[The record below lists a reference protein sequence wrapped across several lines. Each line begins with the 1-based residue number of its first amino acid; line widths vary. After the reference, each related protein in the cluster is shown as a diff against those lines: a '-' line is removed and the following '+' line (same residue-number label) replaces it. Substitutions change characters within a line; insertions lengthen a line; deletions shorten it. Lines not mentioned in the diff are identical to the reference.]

1 MRLILFALRSLR
13 REWHSGELAV
23 LLTALTIAVGTL
35 AGVGFLVDRIGRAV
49 QNQATEVLAADLR
62 LESDAAVSADAIAMA
77 SGVGLDTARLTTM
90 LSVVIHGDASQL
102 ADIRAAS
109 TGYPLRGQLVTA
121 EEPFTAG
128 QVATGLPAPGEC
140 WPDSRLA
147 AMLGVR
153 IGDTLGVGA
162 SELRV
167 TRILIS
173 RPDQGAA
180 FVELAPALL
189 MNDAG
194 LAATQLLQPGSR
206 ARHMLL
212 LAGKR
217 PALQRFRDWQAT
229 HPRPGT
235 RLADVADSSPQIGDA
250 ALRATRFLGI
260 ASLVSVLLTAVAV
273 AMSAR
278 GYVRR
283 HIDNVALLKALGASR
298 RFVLTHSLLQLC
310 MLALLATAGG
320 CLIGWALQGWLLK
333 ALGGLLRTD
342 LPPAGFLPVF
352 AGFAVAI
359 AMLAG
364 FALPALLQLTRVPAL
379 RVLRHDAGAPP
390 PALWVSL
397 VPALLALVVVAY
409 GTLGEWSIS
418 LWFLAGMAGA
428 ILVLGLVGLA
438 LVRAL
443 QRVRSAASSLW
454 RYGLAGLAR
463 RPAESVAQIVAFGLG
478 VLLLSMLALLRGDL
492 LRDWRLSLPAD
503 APNYFFVN
511 IPAAEHEAFRSRLQ
525 AEGARVERMLPMV
538 RARLVAINGQ
548 SAGQL
553 HFASE
558 RASGFLER
566 EQNLTWTD
574 ELGSD
579 NHIVAG
585 QWWRAEDRGQPLVS
599 VAEEFAEALQIRVGD
614 TLDFDLAGEA
624 LSVRVASLRKVR
636 WDSFRPNFFLV
647 FPPGLLEDAA
657 GTYMTSA
664 RFEPRSPGALAAL
677 VRSYPSVSVF
687 NVGDLLSQVR
697 AVVEK
702 AALAVRSVFLFT
714 LGAGLTVL
722 LAAVQASRDE
732 RRYETAILRVLGASR
747 RLLVRNLLA
756 EFSILGLLA
765 GLVGASA
772 AVLGGALL
780 SRMLGLEFH
789 FDPLLWGMGV
799 AGTVLLISTG
809 GWLATRAVLDRPP
822 ARLLR

>member
-1 MRLILFALRSLR
+1 MRLVLFALRSLR

-23 LLTALTIAVGTL
+23 LLTALTIAVGSL

-62 LESDAAVSADAIAMA
+62 LESDAAISADAVAMA
-77 SGVGLDTARLTTM
+77 TGARLDTARLTTM
-90 LSVVIHGDASQL
+90 LSVVFHGDASQL
-102 ADIRAAS
+102 ADIRAVSA
-109 TGYPLRGQLVTA
+109 GYPLRGRLVTA
-121 EEPFTAG
+121 REPFTAG
-128 QVATGLPAPGEC
+128 QAATGLPAPGEC

-147 AMLGVR
+147 AMLGAR

-189 MNDAG
+189 MNDAD
-194 LAATQLLQPGSR
+194 LAATQLVQPGSR
-206 ARHMLL
+206 VRYMLL
-212 LAGKR
+212 LAGER
-217 PALQRFRDWQAT
+217 PALQRFRDWQAA
-229 HPRPGT
+229 HPRAGT

-310 MLALLATAGG
+310 VLALLATVGG
-320 CLIGWALQGWLLK
+320 CLIGWALQGWLLQ
-333 ALGGLLRTD
+333 ALGGLLRAD

-364 FALPALLQLTRVPAL
+364 FAMPSLLQLTRVPAL
-379 RVLRHDAGAPP
+379 RVLRNDAGAPP

-397 VPALLALVVVAY
+397 VPALAALVVVAY
-409 GTLGEWSIS
+409 GTLGEWSLS

-428 ILVLGLVGLA
+428 VLVLGLAGLA
-438 LVRAL
+438 LVRML

-511 IPAAEHEAFRSRLQ
+511 IPAAEHEAFRTRLH

-579 NHIVAG
+579 NHILSG
-585 QWWRAEDRGQPLVS
+585 HWWRAEDRGQPLVS

-614 TLDFDLAGEA
+614 TLDFDIAGEA
-624 LSVRVASLRKVR
+624 LSVRVASLRKVH

-647 FPPGLLEDAA
+647 FPPGLLEDTA

-664 RFEPRSPGALAAL
+664 RFEPRSPDALAAL
-677 VRSYPSVSVF
+677 VRAYPSVSVF
-687 NVGDLLSQVR
+687 NVGDLLAQVR

-722 LAAVQASRDE
+722 LAAVQASRND

-765 GLVGASA
+765 GLVGASG

-780 SRMLGLEFH
+780 SRALGLEFH

-799 AGTVLLISTG
+799 AGTVLLITAG
-809 GWLATRAVLDRPP
+809 GWLATRSVLDRPP
-822 ARLLR
+822 SKLLR